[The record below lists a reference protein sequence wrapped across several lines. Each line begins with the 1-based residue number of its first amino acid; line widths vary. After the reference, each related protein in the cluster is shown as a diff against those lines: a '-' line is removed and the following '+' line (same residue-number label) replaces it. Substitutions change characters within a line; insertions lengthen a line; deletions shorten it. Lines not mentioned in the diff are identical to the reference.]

1 MDTLRNNEEMDEKD
15 VNSQKGVV
23 KVIFIKVFK
32 LKESNHQLQVQAI
45 DATLVSVHEKKEIE
59 AQKMFYEKIRQE
71 MGLKRAKRLAFVH
84 KLSIVYIPSLA
95 LAFAILYWILGL
107 RQAEVI

>member
-1 MDTLRNNEEMDEKD
+1 MMSTLKTRLFCLKL
-15 VNSQKGVV
+15 
-23 KVIFIKVFK
+23 FK
-32 LKESNHQLQVQAI
+32 LKEPNHQVQVYATN
-45 DATLVSVHEKKEIE
+45 ATLVSVQEKEEME

-71 MGLKRAKRLAFVH
+71 MGLKRAKRLEFVH

-95 LAFAILYWILGL
+95 LAFAILYWVIGL

>member
-1 MDTLRNNEEMDEKD
+1 MSTLKIRLFCLKL
-15 VNSQKGVV
+15 
-23 KVIFIKVFK
+23 FK
-32 LKESNHQLQVQAI
+32 LKEPNHQVQVYATN
-45 DATLVSVHEKKEIE
+45 ATLVSVQEKEEME

-71 MGLKRAKRLAFVH
+71 MGLKRAKRLEFVH

-95 LAFAILYWILGL
+95 LAFAILYWVIGL

>member
-1 MDTLRNNEEMDEKD
+1 M
-15 VNSQKGVV
+15 
-23 KVIFIKVFK
+23 
-32 LKESNHQLQVQAI
+32 KEPNHRVRVHATN
-45 DATLVSVHEKKEIE
+45 ATLVSVQEKEEME

-71 MGLKRAKRLAFVH
+71 MGLKRAKRLAFVQ

-95 LAFAILYWILGL
+95 LAFAILYWVIGL